1 MEYHWSGTKSINTK
15 NKKKMKK
22 FYLANGK
29 EVQLGDTIYK
39 VEEINHPVFGKGK
52 VVEHILVTKEVLPK
66 LIEAGVLTVKKGADK
81 PVVLPSNLGA
91 DDAEVSM
98 DLEFYVQKIADRLG
112 WKIEKVYNY
121 LNSVDTILPAA
132 AFSMVL
138 REVAIELDK
147 KYEDHIE
154 KSPEIYVISML
165 DGRITKANKAHIKNY
180 RNFAA
185 FRSIE
190 DAKIACRITRD
201 ILKEMFK
208 SGK

>member
-1 MEYHWSGTKSINTK
+1 MEKI
-15 NKKKMKK
+15 
-22 FYLANGK
+22 YLTNGK
-29 EVQLGDTIYK
+29 EVQIGDTLTK
-39 VEEINHPVFGKGK
+39 VSKVKDLFFGKGT
-52 VVEHILVTKEVLPK
+52 VVQNIVVTKDILPE
-66 LIEAGVLTVKKGADK
+66 LLEAGIVTTTKPAKSVVKT
-81 PVVLPSNLGA
+81 
-91 DDAEVSM
+91 EVPM
-98 DLEFYVQKIADRLG
+98 ELEYYIQKIADKLG
-112 WKIEKVYNY
+112 WKVEKAYNY
-121 LNSVDTILPAA
+121 LNSVDAILPAA

-165 DGRITKANKAHIKNY
+165 DGRITKANKAHINNY

-185 FRSIE
+185 FRTIE
-190 DAKIACRITRD
+190 DGKIACRITKN

>member
-1 MEYHWSGTKSINTK
+1 
-15 NKKKMKK
+15 MKK
-22 FYLANGK
+22 IYLKNGK
-29 EVQLGDTIYK
+29 EVQLGDILTK
-39 VEEINHPVFGKGK
+39 VSKVKNPFLGKGA
-52 VVEHILVTKEVLPK
+52 VVQYIVVTKDILPK
-66 LIEAGVLTVKKGADK
+66 LIEAGIVTTTK
-81 PVVLPSNLGA
+81 PAKSVVETKVPM
-91 DDAEVSM
+91 E
-98 DLEFYVQKIADRLG
+98 LEYYIQKIADKLG

-121 LNSVDTILPAA
+121 LNSVDAILPAA

-138 REVAIELDK
+138 REIAIELDK

-185 FRSIE
+185 FRTIE
-190 DAKIACRITRD
+190 DAKIACTITRD

-208 SGK
+208 NNG

>member
-1 MEYHWSGTKSINTK
+1 MEKI
-15 NKKKMKK
+15 
-22 FYLANGK
+22 YLTNGK
-29 EVQLGDTIYK
+29 EVQIGDTLTRVSEVID
-39 VEEINHPVFGKGK
+39 PFFGEGK
-52 VVEHILVTKEVLPK
+52 VVEHILVTKEVLPE
-66 LIEAGVLTVKKGADK
+66 LLEAGIVTTTK
-81 PVVLPSNLGA
+81 PAKSAMVES
-91 DDAEVSM
+91 EVPM
-98 DLEFYVQKIADRLG
+98 DLKYYIQKIAERLG
-112 WKIEKVYNY
+112 WKFEKVCNY

-138 REVAIELDK
+138 REVATELDK

-185 FRSIE
+185 FRSVS
-190 DAKIACRITRD
+190 DAKIACRITKD
-201 ILKEMFK
+201 ILKKMFK

>member
-1 MEYHWSGTKSINTK
+1 MEKI
-15 NKKKMKK
+15 
-22 FYLANGK
+22 YLTNGK
-29 EVQLGDTIYK
+29 EVQIGDTLTK
-39 VEEINHPVFGKGK
+39 VSK
-52 VVEHILVTKEVLPK
+52 VVDPFFGEGTVVQHIVVTKDILPK
-66 LIEAGVLTVKKGADK
+66 LLEAGIVTTAK
-81 PVVLPSNLGA
+81 PAKSAVVES
-91 DDAEVSM
+91 EVPM
-98 DLEFYVQKIADRLG
+98 ELEYYIQKIAEKLG

-185 FRSIE
+185 FRFVS
-190 DAKIACRITRD
+190 DAKIACSIVRD
-201 ILKEMFK
+201 MLKEMFK
-208 SGK
+208 NK

>member
-1 MEYHWSGTKSINTK
+1 MEKI
-15 NKKKMKK
+15 
-22 FYLANGK
+22 YLKNGK
-29 EVQLGDTIYK
+29 EVQIGDTLVK
-39 VEEINHPVFGKGK
+39 VSK
-52 VVEHILVTKEVLPK
+52 VIAPFFDGAVVQHIVVTEDTLPK
-66 LIEAGVLTVKKGADK
+66 LLEDGTLTTTNPTKSTVLESDVPKDIDYYNQNIA
-81 PVVLPSNLGA
+81 
-91 DDAEVSM
+91 
-98 DLEFYVQKIADRLG
+98 QKLG
-112 WKIEKVYNY
+112 WKMEKVYNY
-121 LNSVDTILPAA
+121 LNSVDSILPAA

-165 DGRITKANKAHIKNY
+165 DGRITKVNKAHIKNY

-185 FRSIE
+185 FRSIS
-190 DAKIACRITRD
+190 DAKIACKITKD

>member
-1 MEYHWSGTKSINTK
+1 MEKI
-15 NKKKMKK
+15 
-22 FYLANGK
+22 YLTNGK
-29 EVQLGDTIYK
+29 EVQIGDTLTK
-39 VEEINHPVFGKGK
+39 VSKVKDPFFGKGIIAQHIVVTK
-52 VVEHILVTKEVLPK
+52 DILPELLKAGIVTTTKPAKSVVENEVPMEYY
-66 LIEAGVLTVKKGADK
+66 I
-81 PVVLPSNLGA
+81 
-91 DDAEVSM
+91 
-98 DLEFYVQKIADRLG
+98 QKIADKLG
-112 WKIEKVYNY
+112 WKVEKVYNY
-121 LNSVDTILPAA
+121 LNNVDAILPAA

-138 REVAIELDK
+138 REIAIELDK

-185 FRSIE
+185 FRTIE

-201 ILKEMFK
+201 VLKEMFK

>member
-1 MEYHWSGTKSINTK
+1 MEKI
-15 NKKKMKK
+15 
-22 FYLANGK
+22 YLTNGK
-29 EVQLGDTIYK
+29 EVQIGDILVK
-39 VEEINHPVFGKGK
+39 VSK
-52 VVEHILVTKEVLPK
+52 VVDPFFGGAVVQHIVVTEDILPRLLELGIVTTTNPTKSTVVESEV
-66 LIEAGVLTVKKGADK
+66 
-81 PVVLPSNLGA
+81 PV
-91 DDAEVSM
+91 E
-98 DLEFYVQKIADRLG
+98 LEYYIQKIAKKLG
-112 WKIEKVYNY
+112 WKMEKVYNY
-121 LNSVDTILPAA
+121 LNSVDSILPTA

-154 KSPEIYVISML
+154 KSPKIYVISML

-185 FRSIE
+185 FRTIE

>member
-1 MEYHWSGTKSINTK
+1 MERFILTQNGNEVKIGDVLSKY
-15 NKKKMKK
+15 KKVHYPLVGS
-22 FYLANGK
+22 FYLADK
-29 EVQLGDTIYK
+29 I
-39 VEEINHPVFGKGK
+39 P
-52 VVEHILVTKEVLPK
+52 VTKETIPELLKQGIIKQV
-66 LIEAGVLTVKKGADK
+66 
-81 PVVLPSNLGA
+81 SNETHGKSTPTIVPM
-91 DDAEVSM
+91 E
-98 DLEFYVQKIADRLG
+98 LEYYIQKIAEKLG

-165 DGRITKANKAHIKNY
+165 DGRITKVNKAHIKNY
-180 RNFAA
+180 KNFAA
-185 FRSIE
+185 FRSVN